1 MPLTF
6 LSLRRTY
13 KSVNRIRQI
22 VNVFLKY
29 GFGKVID
36 QIHLGRFIPFR
47 TRIKVFGQWPPVK
60 SPAAPEQLRMAFA
73 ELGPSFIKLAQLLSS
88 RPDLITTRYADEF
101 KKLQDRVPPFPTEE
115 AIAIIEGE
123 TGWKLDEI
131 FAQFDRTPIAA
142 ASIAQVFRG
151 KLIDGS
157 DIIVKVQ
164 RPHISEQI
172 ETDIGILMYAA
183 NLLEKYVPESSFFNP
198 TGIVEEFSRTV
209 RKELDFLEEARN
221 CSRFR
226 KNFEHTPDVYI
237 PRIFEKHSTD
247 KVIIMERIEGV
258 RIDDINEIT
267 LQGLDRKHLAKV
279 GVDAYFKQILEDGF
293 FHADPHP
300 GNIFAMP
307 SGQIGFIDFG
317 IVGRV
322 SPELRETMANTF
334 LALIRKDFD
343 NLIDQYIELGLIPEH
358 VDLEAFR
365 KEFKADLSDFL
376 EPLYGMTIG
385 QINFNFADY
394 IDTVTHIAIKHKMK
408 IPSDLLLVNKA
419 MLVLENLG
427 SELDPEFDFIAAAEP
442 YASKLVRERLSPGK
456 LFEKVRKNVM
466 DVSDFVMLFP
476 KQVRQIIQKVLQDD
490 IGIKMTHIGLDRFIK
505 DMDRS
510 SNRIAFS
517 MIISAILLSSAIMH
531 ATGAGP
537 SIFGMSLLGIT
548 AFGIAFILGVWLV
561 ISIIRS
567 GRL

>member
-36 QIHLGRFIPFR
+36 QIHLGKFIPFR
-47 TRIKVFGQWPPVK
+47 TRIRVFGQWPPVK
-60 SPAAPEQLRMAFA
+60 GPAAPEQLRMAFA
-73 ELGPSFIKLAQLLSS
+73 ELGPSFIKLAQILSS

-115 AIAIIEGE
+115 AIAIIEEE
-123 TGWKLDEI
+123 TGRKLEQV
-131 FAQFDRTPIAA
+131 FAEFDRTPIAA

-151 KLIDGS
+151 RLIDGS

-183 NLLEKYVPESSFFNP
+183 NLLEKHVPESSFFNP

-221 CSRFR
+221 CNRFR
-226 KNFEHTPDVYI
+226 KNFEQSPDIYI
-237 PRIFEKHSTD
+237 PKICEENTTD
-247 KVIIMERIEGV
+247 KLIIMEWIEGV
-258 RIDDINEIT
+258 RIDDISSIIR
-267 LQGLDRKHLAKV
+267 QGLDRKRLAKV

-307 SGQIGFIDFG
+307 SGRIGFIDFG

-334 LALIRKDFD
+334 LALIHKDFD
-343 NLIDQYIELGLIPEH
+343 KLIDQYIELGLIPEH
-358 VDLEAFR
+358 VDLDQFR

-376 EPLYGMTIG
+376 EPLYGLTLKEI
-385 QINFNFADY
+385 NFADY
-394 IDTVTHIAIKHKMK
+394 IETITHIAIKHKMK

-419 MLVLENLG
+419 MLILENLG
-427 SELDPEFDFIAAAEP
+427 RELDPNFNFLSAAEP
-442 YASKLVRERLSPGK
+442 YAAKLVRERLSPGK
-456 LFEKVRKNVM
+456 LYEKARKNVM

-490 IGIKMTHIGLDRFIK
+490 IGIKMTHIGLERFIK